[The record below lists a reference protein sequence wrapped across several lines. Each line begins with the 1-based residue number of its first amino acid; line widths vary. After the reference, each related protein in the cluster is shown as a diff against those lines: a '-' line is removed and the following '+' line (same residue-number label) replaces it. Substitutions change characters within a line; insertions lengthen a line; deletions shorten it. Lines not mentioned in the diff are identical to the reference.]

1 MKDSLRVKG
10 IFLVMLGTLLWG
22 ISGVVAQYLFQ
33 SKNFAPEWLVV
44 IRMIFSGAIILTF
57 SLLKGDKSVFEIWSK
72 KENIIKILIF
82 SILGMLGVQYS
93 YFAAIHHGNA
103 ATATILQ
110 YLSPVIITIYLAF
123 YNKKLPTLKQV
134 ACVFMAILGTF
145 LIITKGN
152 LNSLAISKPAIFWGV
167 LSAFACAIY
176 TLQPSSLL
184 KKYGSLCVVG
194 WGMLI
199 GGVVFSFVQSPF
211 NCVGNWSFESLLAIV
226 FVVLFGT
233 LIAFYCYLESLKYI
247 EPYEASVFT
256 CIEPLSAS
264 ILSIVFLNVTFS
276 LIQWIGTLCII
287 ITISMLS
294 LTKKGESSVDKEKNE
309 DITN

>member
-1 MKDSLRVKG
+1 MNDSLRAKG
-10 IFLVMLGTLLWG
+10 LFLVMFATLLWG
-22 ISGVVAQYLFQ
+22 VSGVVAQYLFQ
-33 SKNFAPEWLVV
+33 SKNFTPEWLVV
-44 IRMIFSGAIILTF
+44 IRMFFSGAIILIF
-57 SLLKGDKSVFEIWSK
+57 SLLKGDKNVIEIWK
-72 KENIIKILIF
+72 DKENIIKILIF
-82 SILGMLGVQYS
+82 SLLGMLGVQYS

-103 ATATILQ
+103 STATILQ
-110 YLSPVIITIYLAF
+110 YLSPIIITIYLAL
-123 YNKKLPTLKQV
+123 YNKKLPTLKQIS
-134 ACVFMAILGTF
+134 CVIMAILGTF

-184 KKYGSLCVVG
+184 KRYGSLCVVG

-199 GGVVFSFVQSPF
+199 GGIAFSFIQSPF
-211 NCVGNWSFESLLAIV
+211 DVLGNWSFESVLAIV

-233 LIAFYCYLESLKYI
+233 LTAFYCYLESLKYI

-256 CIEPLSAS
+256 CVEPLSAS
-264 ILSIVFLNVTFS
+264 ILSIIFLNVTFN

-287 ITISMLS
+287 ITITMLS
-294 LTKKGESSVDKEKNE
+294 LTKKENSSMNKEYDEN
-309 DITN
+309 ITS